1 MKTLRILFALFTTVI
16 ILTACTSDF
25 STNEG
30 GESSITRIT
39 PTKTYSLSD
48 VTKKEIKENK
58 ETIIITEAIDVSQD
72 EVSDMPGV
80 IIKFIKSADKT
91 MTPAQLYASDSP
103 LWALNYDPDMVKQM
117 LNHLRNYPKSEEIF
131 NIVLEEV
138 NNGIIAINKF
148 GATL

>member
-1 MKTLRILFALFTTVI
+1 MKNLRILVALFTTLT

-30 GESSITRIT
+30 GETSLTKTT

-48 VTKKEIKENK
+48 VTRKEIKENK

-91 MTPAQLYASDSP
+91 MTEH
-103 LWALNYDPDMVKQM
+103 NYYLISTDTAGLIPYSRYTRTDTLVIT
-117 LNHLRNYPKSEEIF
+117 LIF
-131 NIVLEEV
+131 KK
-138 NNGIIAINKF
+138 NN
-148 GATL
+148 

>member
-72 EVSDMPGV
+72 EVSDMHGV

-91 MTPAQLYASDSP
+91 MTEH
-103 LWALNYDPDMVKQM
+103 NYYLISTDTTGLIPYSRYTRTDTLVVT
-117 LNHLRNYPKSEEIF
+117 LIF
-131 NIVLEEV
+131 KK
-138 NNGIIAINKF
+138 NN
-148 GATL
+148 

>member
-80 IIKFIKSADKT
+80 ILKFIKSADKT
-91 MTPAQLYASDSP
+91 MTEH
-103 LWALNYDPDMVKQM
+103 NYYLISTDTAGLIPYSRYTRTDTLVIT
-117 LNHLRNYPKSEEIF
+117 LIF
-131 NIVLEEV
+131 KK
-138 NNGIIAINKF
+138 NN
-148 GATL
+148 

>member
-58 ETIIITEAIDVSQD
+58 ETIIITKAIDVSQD

-91 MTPAQLYASDSP
+91 MTEH
-103 LWALNYDPDMVKQM
+103 NYYLISTDTTGLIPYSRYTRTDTLVIT
-117 LNHLRNYPKSEEIF
+117 LIF
-131 NIVLEEV
+131 QK
-138 NNGIIAINKF
+138 NK
-148 GATL
+148 

>member
-1 MKTLRILFALFTTVI
+1 MKTLRILFALFTTLT
-16 ILTACTSDF
+16 ILTACSDNF

-30 GESSITRIT
+30 GETSLTKTT

-48 VTKKEIKENK
+48 VTRKEIKENK

-91 MTPAQLYASDSP
+91 MTEH
-103 LWALNYDPDMVKQM
+103 NYYLISTDTTGLIPYSRYTRTDT
-117 LNHLRNYPKSEEIF
+117 LAITLIF
-131 NIVLEEV
+131 KK
-138 NNGIIAINKF
+138 NN
-148 GATL
+148 

>member
-1 MKTLRILFALFTTVI
+1 MKTLRILIALFTTVI

-91 MTPAQLYASDSP
+91 MTEH
-103 LWALNYDPDMVKQM
+103 NYYLISTDTTGLIPYSRYTHTDTLVIT
-117 LNHLRNYPKSEEIF
+117 LIF
-131 NIVLEEV
+131 KK
-138 NNGIIAINKF
+138 NN
-148 GATL
+148 

>member
-1 MKTLRILFALFTTVI
+1 MKTLRILFALFTTLT
-16 ILTACTSDF
+16 ILTACSDNI

-30 GESSITRIT
+30 GESSVTRIT

-91 MTPAQLYASDSP
+91 MTEH
-103 LWALNYDPDMVKQM
+103 NYYLISTDTTGLIPYSRYTRTDTLVIT
-117 LNHLRNYPKSEEIF
+117 LIF
-131 NIVLEEV
+131 KK
-138 NNGIIAINKF
+138 NK
-148 GATL
+148 

>member
-30 GESSITRIT
+30 CESSITRIT

-91 MTPAQLYASDSP
+91 MTEH
-103 LWALNYDPDMVKQM
+103 NYYLISTDTAGLIPYSRYTRTDTLVIT
-117 LNHLRNYPKSEEIF
+117 LIF
-131 NIVLEEV
+131 KK
-138 NNGIIAINKF
+138 NN
-148 GATL
+148 

>member
-1 MKTLRILFALFTTVI
+1 M
-16 ILTACTSDF
+16 LTACTPDF

-30 GESSITRIT
+30 GETSITWTT

-72 EVSDMPGV
+72 EVSDMPKA

-91 MTPAQLYASDSP
+91 MTEH
-103 LWALNYDPDMVKQM
+103 NYYLISTDTAGLIPYSRYTRTDTLVITLIFK
-117 LNHLRNYPKSEEIF
+117 KS
-131 NIVLEEV
+131 N
-138 NNGIIAINKF
+138 
-148 GATL
+148 

>member
-1 MKTLRILFALFTTVI
+1 MKTLRILFVLFTTVI

-91 MTPAQLYASDSP
+91 MTEH
-103 LWALNYDPDMVKQM
+103 NYYLISTDTTCLIPYSRYTRTDTLVIT
-117 LNHLRNYPKSEEIF
+117 LIF
-131 NIVLEEV
+131 KK
-138 NNGIIAINKF
+138 NN
-148 GATL
+148 

>member
-1 MKTLRILFALFTTVI
+1 MKTLRILLALFTTVT

-80 IIKFIKSADKT
+80 ILKFIKSADKT
-91 MTPAQLYASDSP
+91 MTEH
-103 LWALNYDPDMVKQM
+103 NYYLISTDTAGLIPYEKYTRTDTLVVT
-117 LNHLRNYPKSEEIF
+117 LIF
-131 NIVLEEV
+131 KK
-138 NNGIIAINKF
+138 NN
-148 GATL
+148 

>member
-72 EVSDMPGV
+72 EVSDIPGV

-91 MTPAQLYASDSP
+91 MTEH
-103 LWALNYDPDMVKQM
+103 NYYLISTDTTGLIPYSRYTRTDTLVVT
-117 LNHLRNYPKSEEIF
+117 LIF
-131 NIVLEEV
+131 KK
-138 NNGIIAINKF
+138 NN
-148 GATL
+148 

>member
-1 MKTLRILFALFTTVI
+1 MKTLRILFVLFTTII

-91 MTPAQLYASDSP
+91 MTEH
-103 LWALNYDPDMVKQM
+103 NYYLISTDTTGLIPYSRYTRTDTLVIT
-117 LNHLRNYPKSEEIF
+117 LIF
-131 NIVLEEV
+131 KK
-138 NNGIIAINKF
+138 NN
-148 GATL
+148 

>member
-91 MTPAQLYASDSP
+91 MTEHNYYLISTDTAGLSP
-103 LWALNYDPDMVKQM
+103 YSRYTRTDTLVITL
-117 LNHLRNYPKSEEIF
+117 IF
-131 NIVLEEV
+131 QK
-138 NNGIIAINKF
+138 NK
-148 GATL
+148 

>member
-1 MKTLRILFALFTTVI
+1 MKTLRILFALFTTLT
-16 ILTACTSDF
+16 ILTACSDNI

-30 GESSITRIT
+30 GETSITRIT

-72 EVSDMPGV
+72 EVSDMPKA

-91 MTPAQLYASDSP
+91 MTEH
-103 LWALNYDPDMVKQM
+103 NYYLISTDTTGLIPYSRYTRTDTLVVT
-117 LNHLRNYPKSEEIF
+117 LIF
-131 NIVLEEV
+131 KK
-138 NNGIIAINKF
+138 NN
-148 GATL
+148 

>member
-1 MKTLRILFALFTTVI
+1 MKTLRILFVLVTTVI

-30 GESSITRIT
+30 GESSVTRIT

-91 MTPAQLYASDSP
+91 MTEH
-103 LWALNYDPDMVKQM
+103 NYYLISTDTAGLIPYSRYTRTDTLVIT
-117 LNHLRNYPKSEEIF
+117 LIF
-131 NIVLEEV
+131 KK
-138 NNGIIAINKF
+138 NK
-148 GATL
+148 

>member
-1 MKTLRILFALFTTVI
+1 VKTLRILFALFTTVI

>member
-1 MKTLRILFALFTTVI
+1 MKPLRILFTLLTTVT
-16 ILTACTSDF
+16 ILTACTPDF

-91 MTPAQLYASDSP
+91 MAEH
-103 LWALNYDPDMVKQM
+103 NYYLISTDTAGLIPYSRYTRTDTLVITLIFK
-117 LNHLRNYPKSEEIF
+117 KS
-131 NIVLEEV
+131 N
-138 NNGIIAINKF
+138 
-148 GATL
+148 

>member
-1 MKTLRILFALFTTVI
+1 MKTLRILFVLFTTVI

-58 ETIIITEAIDVSQD
+58 ETIIITEAIDVSQE
-72 EVSDMPGV
+72 EVSDMPEA

-91 MTPAQLYASDSP
+91 MTEH
-103 LWALNYDPDMVKQM
+103 NYYLISTDTAGLIPYSRYTRTDTLVIT
-117 LNHLRNYPKSEEIF
+117 LIF
-131 NIVLEEV
+131 KK
-138 NNGIIAINKF
+138 NN
-148 GATL
+148 

>member
-91 MTPAQLYASDSP
+91 MTEH
-103 LWALNYDPDMVKQM
+103 NYYFISTDTTGLIPYSRYTRTDTLVIT
-117 LNHLRNYPKSEEIF
+117 LIF
-131 NIVLEEV
+131 KK
-138 NNGIIAINKF
+138 NN
-148 GATL
+148 

>member
-1 MKTLRILFALFTTVI
+1 MKTLRILFALFTTLT

-72 EVSDMPGV
+72 EVSDMPDV

-91 MTPAQLYASDSP
+91 MTEH
-103 LWALNYDPDMVKQM
+103 NYYLISTDTTGLIPYSRYTRTDTLVITLIFK
-117 LNHLRNYPKSEEIF
+117 KS
-131 NIVLEEV
+131 N
-138 NNGIIAINKF
+138 
-148 GATL
+148 

>member
-80 IIKFIKSADKT
+80 IIRFIKSADKT
-91 MTPAQLYASDSP
+91 MTEH
-103 LWALNYDPDMVKQM
+103 NYYLISTDTTGLIPYSRYTRTDTLVIT
-117 LNHLRNYPKSEEIF
+117 LIF
-131 NIVLEEV
+131 KK
-138 NNGIIAINKF
+138 NN
-148 GATL
+148 

>member
-1 MKTLRILFALFTTVI
+1 MKTLRILVALFTTATV
-16 ILTACTSDF
+16 LTACTSDF

-91 MTPAQLYASDSP
+91 MTEH
-103 LWALNYDPDMVKQM
+103 NYYLISTDTAGLIPYSRYTRTDTLVIT
-117 LNHLRNYPKSEEIF
+117 LIF
-131 NIVLEEV
+131 KK
-138 NNGIIAINKF
+138 NN
-148 GATL
+148 

>member
-30 GESSITRIT
+30 DESSITRIT

-91 MTPAQLYASDSP
+91 MTEH
-103 LWALNYDPDMVKQM
+103 NYYLISTDTTGLIPYSRYTRTDTLVIT
-117 LNHLRNYPKSEEIF
+117 LIF
-131 NIVLEEV
+131 QK
-138 NNGIIAINKF
+138 NK
-148 GATL
+148 

>member
-30 GESSITRIT
+30 VESSITRIT

-91 MTPAQLYASDSP
+91 MTEH
-103 LWALNYDPDMVKQM
+103 NYYLISTDTTGLIPYSRYTRTDTLVIT
-117 LNHLRNYPKSEEIF
+117 LIF
-131 NIVLEEV
+131 QK
-138 NNGIIAINKF
+138 NK
-148 GATL
+148 

>member
-1 MKTLRILFALFTTVI
+1 MKTLRILFVLFTTVI

-91 MTPAQLYASDSP
+91 MTEH
-103 LWALNYDPDMVKQM
+103 NYYLISTDTAGLIPYSRYTRTDTLVIT
-117 LNHLRNYPKSEEIF
+117 LIF
-131 NIVLEEV
+131 KK
-138 NNGIIAINKF
+138 NN
-148 GATL
+148 

>member
-58 ETIIITEAIDVSQD
+58 ETIIITETIDVSQD

-91 MTPAQLYASDSP
+91 MTEH
-103 LWALNYDPDMVKQM
+103 NYYLISTDTTGLIPYSRYTRTDTLVIT
-117 LNHLRNYPKSEEIF
+117 LIF
-131 NIVLEEV
+131 KK
-138 NNGIIAINKF
+138 NN
-148 GATL
+148 

>member
-1 MKTLRILFALFTTVI
+1 MKPLRILFTLFTTVT
-16 ILTACTSDF
+16 ILTACTPDF

-30 GESSITRIT
+30 GETSITRTT

-72 EVSDMPGV
+72 EVSDMPKA

-91 MTPAQLYASDSP
+91 MTEY
-103 LWALNYDPDMVKQM
+103 NYYLISTDTAGLIPYSRYTRTDTLVIT
-117 LNHLRNYPKSEEIF
+117 LIF
-131 NIVLEEV
+131 KK
-138 NNGIIAINKF
+138 NN
-148 GATL
+148 

>member
-91 MTPAQLYASDSP
+91 MTEH
-103 LWALNYDPDMVKQM
+103 NYYLISTDTTGLIPYSRYTRTDTLVIT
-117 LNHLRNYPKSEEIF
+117 LIF
-131 NIVLEEV
+131 QK
-138 NNGIIAINKF
+138 NK
-148 GATL
+148 

>member
-1 MKTLRILFALFTTVI
+1 MKTLRILFALFTTII

-91 MTPAQLYASDSP
+91 MTEH
-103 LWALNYDPDMVKQM
+103 NYYLISTDTTGLIPYSRYTRTDTLVIT
-117 LNHLRNYPKSEEIF
+117 LIF
-131 NIVLEEV
+131 KK
-138 NNGIIAINKF
+138 NN
-148 GATL
+148 

>member
-30 GESSITRIT
+30 VESSITRIT

-48 VTKKEIKENK
+48 VTKKENK

-72 EVSDMPGV
+72 EVSDMPNA

-91 MTPAQLYASDSP
+91 MTEH
-103 LWALNYDPDMVKQM
+103 
-117 LNHLRNYPKSEEIF
+117 NHYLISTDTTGLIPYSRYTRTDTLVITLIF
-131 NIVLEEV
+131 KK
-138 NNGIIAINKF
+138 NN
-148 GATL
+148 

>member
-1 MKTLRILFALFTTVI
+1 MKTVRILFALFTTVI

-91 MTPAQLYASDSP
+91 MTEH
-103 LWALNYDPDMVKQM
+103 NYYLISTDTTGLIPYSRYTRTDTLVIT
-117 LNHLRNYPKSEEIF
+117 LIF
-131 NIVLEEV
+131 KK
-138 NNGIIAINKF
+138 NN
-148 GATL
+148 

>member
-1 MKTLRILFALFTTVI
+1 MKTLRILVALFTTATV
-16 ILTACTSDF
+16 LTACTSDF

-30 GESSITRIT
+30 GKSSITRIT

-91 MTPAQLYASDSP
+91 MTEH
-103 LWALNYDPDMVKQM
+103 NYYLISTDTAGLIPYSRYTRTDTLVIT
-117 LNHLRNYPKSEEIF
+117 LIF
-131 NIVLEEV
+131 KK
-138 NNGIIAINKF
+138 NN
-148 GATL
+148 

>member
-16 ILTACTSDF
+16 ILTACTSNF

-72 EVSDMPGV
+72 EASDMPGV

-91 MTPAQLYASDSP
+91 MTEH
-103 LWALNYDPDMVKQM
+103 NYYLISTDTTGLIPYSRYTRTDTLVVT
-117 LNHLRNYPKSEEIF
+117 LIF
-131 NIVLEEV
+131 KK
-138 NNGIIAINKF
+138 NN
-148 GATL
+148 

>member
-91 MTPAQLYASDSP
+91 MTEH
-103 LWALNYDPDMVKQM
+103 NYYLISTDTTGLIPYSRYTRTDTLVIT
-117 LNHLRNYPKSEEIF
+117 LIF
-131 NIVLEEV
+131 KK
-138 NNGIIAINKF
+138 NN
-148 GATL
+148 